1 MANGWTQE
9 RRQKQ
14 SEAIRTWKP
23 WRNST
28 GPRTSVG
35 KANASQNA
43 YKGGVRPLLRKIA
56 KALHSNEQALD
67 ELSAEEYDSMAETVV
82 AAALSG
88 NLWAIQEIARAV
100 DE

>member
-23 WRNST
+23 WSNST
-28 GPRTSVG
+28 GPRTSRG
-35 KANASQNA
+35 KAEASQNA
-43 YKGGVRPLLRKIA
+43 FKGGIRPLLRKLA
-56 KALHSNEQALD
+56 KVLDSNQQALD
-67 ELSAEEYDSMAETVV
+67 ELSAEDLDSMAETVV
-82 AAALSG
+82 AAALNG
-88 NLWAIQEIARAV
+88 NIWAVQVIARAI